1 MDRGLA
7 GKKKRRGVMNS
18 IFTAALPFGFPNS
31 PGTVLL
37 TLYKQLLWCG
47 AKPNCVTL
55 SLVLKACPD
64 LEALGLVMGVHAQSL
79 ALGFRSE
86 TLVLNSLIHAYTACG
101 SIGSANGVFD
111 ELPDRDRIAWTRLI
125 NGYVRSG
132 RAREAVD
139 LFLGMM
145 EANVRPDEVSIVA
158 ACTSCS
164 QLSPAPSPL
173 VLVWVLF
180 ARGGKYT

>member
-1 MDRGLA
+1 MSRSRSSWFGDGCSRAVSGARL
-7 GKKKRRGVMNS
+7 S
-18 IFTAALPFGFPNS
+18 IRDSGAELVDPR
-31 PGTVLL
+31 LHC
-37 TLYKQLLWCG
+37 LW
-47 AKPNCVTL
+47 
-55 SLVLKACPD
+55 
-64 LEALGLVMGVHAQSL
+64 VH
-79 ALGFRSE
+79 R
-86 TLVLNSLIHAYTACG
+86 IY
-101 SIGSANGVFD
+101 